1 MVLKTYIL
9 SGTIAAGASWTRLEE
24 LTTPSGVTRK
34 IVEIRPYVTATTD
47 VKIRLNL
54 RTEVIYELSAEV
66 INSIKYPYP
75 SDLVVPAGM
84 NVVLEA
90 MNPTAS
96 AASIIVELV
105 VEETAR

>member
-9 SGTIAAGASWTRLEE
+9 QGEIPAGASWTRLDE

-34 IVEIRPYVTATTD
+34 IVEIRPWVSATSD

-90 MNPTAS
+90 MNSGAS
-96 AASIIVELV
+96 AASIVVELV
-105 VEETAR
+105 VEETAK

>member
-9 SGTIAAGASWTRLEE
+9 QGEIPAGASWTRLDE
-24 LTTPSGVTRK
+24 LTTPSGVTKK
-34 IVEIRPYVTATTD
+34 IVEIRPWVSATSD

-90 MNPTAS
+90 MNSGAS
-96 AASIIVELV
+96 AASIVVELV
-105 VEETAR
+105 VEETAK

>member
-9 SGTIAAGASWTRLEE
+9 QGEIPAGASWTRLDE

-34 IVEIRPYVTATTD
+34 IVEIRPYATATSG
-47 VKIRLNL
+47 VRLRLNL

-96 AASIIVELV
+96 AATVIVELV
-105 VEETAR
+105 VEETAK

>member
-9 SGTIAAGASWTRLEE
+9 SGEISAGASWTRLDE

-34 IVEIRPYVTATTD
+34 IVEIRPWISVASG
-47 VKIRLNL
+47 VRLRLNL

-66 INSIKYPYP
+66 ISSIKYPYP

-90 MNPTAS
+90 MNSSAS

-105 VEETAR
+105 VEETAK